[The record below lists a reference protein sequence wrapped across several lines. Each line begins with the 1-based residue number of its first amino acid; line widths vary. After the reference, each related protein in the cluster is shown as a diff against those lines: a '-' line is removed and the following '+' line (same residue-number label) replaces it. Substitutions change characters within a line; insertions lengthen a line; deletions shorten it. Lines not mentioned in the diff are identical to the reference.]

1 MFLELAKRRSPTET
15 FLVAKAADCVTIYK
29 ACGYGSKCMWPFL
42 NGLAFSLC
50 FCFPL
55 WISLCFLSL
64 LQGHVGYF
72 CRDNL
77 LFPFTFAG
85 VNNFLQIP
93 GYPRRNMLAV
103 SFRFRTWDVV
113 GLLMYTSFADDLG
126 WLEMVL
132 SDGQVNVT
140 IAQPKT
146 KTKTK
151 KLEFAAGRQ

>member
-1 MFLELAKRRSPTET
+1 M
-15 FLVAKAADCVTIYK
+15 
-29 ACGYGSKCMWPFL
+29 
-42 NGLAFSLC
+42 
-50 FCFPL
+50 
-55 WISLCFLSL
+55 
-64 LQGHVGYF
+64 GYF

-85 VNNFLQIP
+85 VNNYLQIH
-93 GYPRRNMLAV
+93 GYPRRNTLAV
-103 SFRFRTWDVV
+103 SFSFRTWDVV

-151 KLEFAAGRQ
+151 KLEFAAGKQ